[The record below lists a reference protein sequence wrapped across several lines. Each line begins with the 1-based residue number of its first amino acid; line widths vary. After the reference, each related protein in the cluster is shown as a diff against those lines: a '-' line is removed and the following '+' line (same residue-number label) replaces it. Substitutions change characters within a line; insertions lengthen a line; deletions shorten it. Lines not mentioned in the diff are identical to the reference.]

1 MTRDKLPAW
10 GTDISSPHSWQI
22 FTTFSNTNLSAKKY
36 IKTSSQSSVDAI
48 GDQSD
53 HSDHSDHSE
62 HSDHSDNSDHSDH
75 SD

>member
-36 IKTSSQSSVDAI
+36 IKKLHSINTDSK
-48 GDQSD
+48 GSD
-53 HSDHSDHSE
+53 SDIVLVFLVLTLPDFYFE
-62 HSDHSDNSDHSDH
+62 Q
-75 SD
+75 